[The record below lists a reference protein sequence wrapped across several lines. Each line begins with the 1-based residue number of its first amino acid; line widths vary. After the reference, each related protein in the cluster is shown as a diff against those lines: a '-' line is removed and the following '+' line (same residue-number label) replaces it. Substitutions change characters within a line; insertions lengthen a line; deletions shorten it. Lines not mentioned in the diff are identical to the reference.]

1 MHSVPPI
8 RIDYDSNWKIITTNL
23 IEDFIQFFL
32 PTLYNDVD
40 FSVAP
45 EFLEQ
50 ELFEMVE
57 DEQVKNIMDKLV
69 KLRLKS
75 GEEKWI
81 FVHIEFQN
89 DGNILERM
97 FLYFRR
103 ILDKYGKEITAIVI
117 YTGKSVPKHHDKYEY
132 ENYGTK
138 VTYQFNSY
146 LVSKQNEAELL
157 SNENPFA
164 LVVLANLYVLKTL
177 NDLEQRLSFKE
188 NLYNIAQSRQYSI
201 EKTTELFI
209 FVKELMQLSPELEV
223 EYNFFIT
230 KQKNV
235 EEMRVA
241 SQSML
246 DLVNLLSAEF
256 YGQTIEDKEAQLQ
269 ESKVE
274 LQESKVELQESKVE
288 LQESKVELQD
298 KKLIIARSIINL
310 RDKMNLNAT
319 QIADLLDLEITFVE
333 SVLNHVKG

>member
-1 MHSVPPI
+1 
-8 RIDYDSNWKIITTNL
+8 
-23 IEDFIQFFL
+23 
-32 PTLYNDVD
+32 
-40 FSVAP
+40 
-45 EFLEQ
+45 
-50 ELFEMVE
+50 
-57 DEQVKNIMDKLV
+57 LV

-164 LVVLANLYVLKTL
+164 LVVLANLYMLKTL

-274 LQESKVELQESKVE
+274 LQESKVELQ
-288 LQESKVELQD
+288 D

-310 RDKMNLNAT
+310 RDKMNLNAA
-319 QIADLLDLEITFVE
+319 QIADLLGLEITFVE

>member
-1 MHSVPPI
+1 MP
-8 RIDYDSNWKIITTNL
+8 NL
-23 IEDFIQFFL
+23 YQ
-32 PTLYNDVD
+32 DVD

-89 DGNILERM
+89 DGNIVERM

-117 YTGKSVPKHHDKYEY
+117 YTGKSVPRQHNKYEY
-132 ENYGTK
+132 ESYGTK

-146 LVSKQNEAELL
+146 HVVKQDEATLL
-157 SNENPFA
+157 SNQNPFA
-164 LVVLANLYVLKTL
+164 LVVLANWYVLKTV
-177 NDLEQRLSFKE
+177 NNLEKRLSFKE
-188 NLYNIAQSRQYSI
+188 SLYQIAQSRQYPI

-209 FVKELMQLSPELEV
+209 FVKELMLLNPELEM

-246 DLVNLLSAEF
+246 DLVNLLSTEY
-256 YGQTIEDKEAQLQ
+256 YGQTIQDKDVQLQDKDVQLQ
-269 ESKVE
+269 ETQA
-274 LQESKVELQESKVE
+274 LL
-288 LQESKVELQD
+288 
-298 KKLIIARSIINL
+298 RHSIL
-310 RDKMNLNAT
+310 SLKAKMNLDAT
-319 QIADLLDLEITFVE
+319 QIAKMLDLKIELVNSI
-333 SVLNHVKG
+333 LVKG

>member
-1 MHSVPPI
+1 MLYICSKIDENKIKIMHSIPL

-23 IEDFIQFFL
+23 IEDFIEFFL
-32 PTLYNDVD
+32 PNLYQDVD

-89 DGNILERM
+89 DGNIVERM

-117 YTGKSVPKHHDKYEY
+117 YTGKSVPRQHNKYEY
-132 ENYGTK
+132 ESYGTK

-146 LVSKQNEAELL
+146 HVVKQDEATLL
-157 SNENPFA
+157 SNQNPFA
-164 LVVLANLYVLKTL
+164 LVVLANWYVLKTV
-177 NDLEQRLSFKE
+177 NNLEKRLSFKE
-188 NLYNIAQSRQYSI
+188 SLYQIAQSRQYPI

-209 FVKELMQLSPELEV
+209 FVKELMLLNPELEM

-246 DLVNLLSAEF
+246 DLVNLLSTEY
-256 YGQTIEDKEAQLQ
+256 YGQTIQDKDVQLQDKDVQLQDKDVQLQ
-269 ESKVE
+269 ETQA
-274 LQESKVELQESKVE
+274 LL
-288 LQESKVELQD
+288 
-298 KKLIIARSIINL
+298 RHSIL
-310 RDKMNLNAT
+310 SLKAKMNLDAT
-319 QIADLLDLEITFVE
+319 QIAKMLDLKIELVNSI
-333 SVLNHVKG
+333 LVKG

>member
-1 MHSVPPI
+1 
-8 RIDYDSNWKIITTNL
+8 
-23 IEDFIQFFL
+23 
-32 PTLYNDVD
+32 
-40 FSVAP
+40 
-45 EFLEQ
+45 
-50 ELFEMVE
+50 
-57 DEQVKNIMDKLV
+57 
-69 KLRLKS
+69 
-75 GEEKWI
+75 
-81 FVHIEFQN
+81 
-89 DGNILERM
+89 M

-117 YTGKSVPKHHDKYEY
+117 YTGKSVPKHHNKYEY
-132 ENYGTK
+132 ESYGTK

-146 LVSKQNEAELL
+146 LVSKQDETELL
-157 SNENPFA
+157 NNQNPFA

-269 ESKVE
+269 ESKIE

-298 KKLIIARSIINL
+298 KKEALKNKELIIARSILNL
-310 RDKMNLNAT
+310 RDKMNLNAA
-319 QIADLLDLEITFVE
+319 QIADLLDLEIAFVE
-333 SVLNHVKG
+333 SVLNHVSM

>member
-1 MHSVPPI
+1 MNIEPII

-32 PTLYNDVD
+32 PNLYDDVD
-40 FSVAP
+40 FSITP

-57 DEQVKNIMDKLV
+57 EEQVKNIMDKLV

-89 DGNILERM
+89 DGNIAERM

-117 YTGKSVPKHHDKYEY
+117 YNGKSIPRNHNKYEY
-132 ENYGTK
+132 ESYGTK
-138 VTYQFNSY
+138 VSYQFNSY
-146 LVSKQNEAELL
+146 HVIKQDEATLL
-157 SNENPFA
+157 SNQNPFS
-164 LVVLANLYVLKTL
+164 LVVLANLYVLKTTKNL
-177 NDLEQRLSFKE
+177 KKRLSFKE
-188 NLYNIAQSRQYSI
+188 NLYQLAQSRQYSI

-223 EYNFFIT
+223 AYNLFIT
-230 KQKNV
+230 KQKNT

-246 DLVNLLSAEF
+246 DLVNLLSAEY
-256 YGQTIEDKEAQLQ
+256 YGQTIEDKEIQLQ
-269 ESKVE
+269 ESKAKI
-274 LQESKVELQESKVE
+274 QEKDVKIQENDAKI
-288 LQESKVELQD
+288 QEKDAKIQEKD
-298 KKLIIARSIINL
+298 AKIKHSILSLNE
-310 RDKMNLNAT
+310 KMNLDAA
-319 QIADLLDLEITFVE
+319 QIAVVMDLEIDFVE
-333 SVLNHVKG
+333 KILAEG